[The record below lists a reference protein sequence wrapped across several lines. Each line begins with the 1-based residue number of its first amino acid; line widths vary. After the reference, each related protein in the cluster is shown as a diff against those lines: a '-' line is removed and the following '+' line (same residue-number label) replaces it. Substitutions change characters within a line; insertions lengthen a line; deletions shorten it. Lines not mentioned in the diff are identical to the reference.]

1 MVAMNKVVSCSF
13 ELLPHLSY
21 SRDLASFDFRL
32 FPHMKK
38 QLQSVSFADDEET
51 KEKRCRTE
59 HGMALPVQEVLEDPE
74 VLRGLTQNPSSFRFP
89 DGALVTVASVHWRPH
104 TVLTTDA
111 EGRRAVAGPMGNML
125 TVLAHTLNFT
135 YNVVTPPDGAFGG
148 QRPNGSWTGMMGQV
162 TSKEVDL
169 ALGPFG
175 IIYSR
180 AMAVDFSESFFY
192 DARSILSMKGTPE
205 INPWGFLFPL
215 TGTVW
220 GAMAVALG
228 MVWLATLLVGRR
240 PGASVSL
247 RWAGEMFLQNVRV
260 FLNQGLADV
269 VLGQGGLMVLLSWMV
284 VAALVF
290 WSYKGALISLLA
302 VRHIPQPIQTL
313 RDLLDDHTI
322 TLVMH
327 PMTVFTDTA
336 AKMKSGELRELH
348 ELQFV
353 GRIRYEPPS
362 AYPELLETV
371 VRTDRHSLQSTN
383 FPLDLLI
390 ADDFLKTSEGGEA
403 RRDYIILSKMVR
415 AVVESGLYV
424 HWLMNEVSA
433 IIYCRYTPSIITVR
447 EPLSLA
453 NLWVTRWSR
462 MSGQ

>member
-1 MVAMNKVVSCSF
+1 
-13 ELLPHLSY
+13 
-21 SRDLASFDFRL
+21 
-32 FPHMKK
+32 
-38 QLQSVSFADDEET
+38 
-51 KEKRCRTE
+51 
-59 HGMALPVQEVLEDPE
+59 MALPVQEVLEDPE

-390 ADDFLKTSEGGEA
+390 ADDFLKTKRCDFYKTRQTFFATTHCMIGQKGSPLIPA
-403 RRDYIILSKMVR
+403 INHRVR

-453 NLWVTRWSR
+453 NLWGMVVLLGVGLLLAGGAFCLEMCVPPKKRIIR
-462 MSGQ
+462 